1 MLRFKNFIE
10 KHLCFK
16 MHSVTWICLAVV
28 MLTIPGCMYL
38 PEKYAYENSLL
49 ENIQLLILICGVF
62 FALTAKYS
70 KSFFKFAALVLGI
83 LFLREINCGRTV
95 FFPVPNQ
102 PNCFYS
108 CKDIKYGW
116 LAHPLYGIYMAWTGI
131 YFFWKRLYIDFFK
144 YVKNIKFPVWNC
156 LFLLIGMV
164 IGWLSEHKLDNMML
178 EEMAEMLF
186 YVALVGIIYLY
197 SQKEEFNITK

>member
-1 MLRFKNFIE
+1 
-10 KHLCFK
+10 
-16 MHSVTWICLAVV
+16 
-28 MLTIPGCMYL
+28 
-38 PEKYAYENSLL
+38 
-49 ENIQLLILICGVF
+49 
-62 FALTAKYS
+62 
-70 KSFFKFAALVLGI
+70 
-83 LFLREINCGRTV
+83 
-95 FFPVPNQ
+95 
-102 PNCFYS
+102 
-108 CKDIKYGW
+108 
-116 LAHPLYGIYMAWTGI
+116 MAWTGI